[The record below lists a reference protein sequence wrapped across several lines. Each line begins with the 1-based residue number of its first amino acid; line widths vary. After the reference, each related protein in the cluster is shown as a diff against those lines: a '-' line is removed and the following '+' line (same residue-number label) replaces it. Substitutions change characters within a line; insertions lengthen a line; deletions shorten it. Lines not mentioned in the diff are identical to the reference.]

1 MIADAIMQAQK
12 RHRALIEA
20 TYDGTCNIYEKQP
33 YKDPDTMV
41 TSQKEV
47 LVKKDIPCRLS
58 FSSASATLESGSA
71 AGVVQTVKLFLAPE
85 VVLRPGSK
93 IEVVQ
98 NGRTECYSQSGKP
111 AVYSSHQEVVLEL
124 WKGYA

>member
-1 MIADAIMQAQK
+1 MIADAIRQAQK

-20 TYDGTCNIYEKQP
+20 AYDGTCNIYEKQP

-41 TSQKEV
+41 TSHKET
-47 LVKKDIPCRLS
+47 LVKEDIPCRLS
-58 FSSASATLESGSA
+58 FSSAPATLESGSA
-71 AGVVQTVKLFLAPE
+71 AGVAQTVKLFLAPE
-85 VVLRPGSK
+85 LVLRPGSK

-98 NGRTECYSQSGKP
+98 NGRTECYRQSGKP

>member
-1 MIADAIMQAQK
+1 MIADAIRQAQK

-98 NGRTECYSQSGKP
+98 NDRTECYSQSGKP

>member
-1 MIADAIMQAQK
+1 MIADAVRQAQK

-20 TYDGTCNIYEKQP
+20 TYNGTCRIYEKQP

-41 TSQKEV
+41 TSHKEV
-47 LVKKDIPCRLS
+47 LVEENIPCRLS
-58 FSSASATLESGSA
+58 FSSAPAATESGTA

-85 VVLRPGSK
+85 LVLRPGSK

-98 NGRTECYSQSGKP
+98 NGRTECYSQSGKA
-111 AVYSSHQEVVLEL
+111 AVYSSHQEVALEL

>member
-1 MIADAIMQAQK
+1 
-12 RHRALIEA
+12 
-20 TYDGTCNIYEKQP
+20 
-33 YKDPDTMV
+33 MV

-98 NGRTECYSQSGKP
+98 NDRTECYSQSGKP

>member
-1 MIADAIMQAQK
+1 MIADAIRQAQK
-12 RHRALIEA
+12 RHRAVIEA
-20 TYDGTCNIYEKQP
+20 AYDGTCNIYERQP

-41 TSQKEV
+41 TSHKEV

-58 FSSASATLESGSA
+58 FSSAPAALESGTA

-85 VVLRPGSK
+85 LVLRPGSK

-98 NGRTECYSQSGKP
+98 NGRTECYSQSGKA